1 MTAAFSPNWFKYR
14 RLSEM
19 PQQTVR
25 PAAQPVV
32 IGSIQF
38 DGIAR
43 GALPIDLPVEQPTK
57 LGGGVTAK
65 RHKATSS

>member
-25 PAAQPVV
+25 FVV
-32 IGSIQF
+32 GKAVITNAESVVQELPQL
-38 DGIAR
+38 DCLAR
-43 GALPIDLPVEQPTK
+43 DTGDD
-57 LGGGVTAK
+57 
-65 RHKATSS
+65 